1 MCDIVVATPL
11 TTMTSSF
18 LKSAALRPATLRT
31 YDKNLSLFLQHI
43 QLPLQHLLSL
53 PVPRIDQLF
62 SQYLE
67 HQYSVGGSFDSAS
80 HAFHSLL
87 FRCPSLRL
95 QLGESR
101 VRLRGWSHLKQSS
114 SHPPITWE
122 LTVCFAT
129 TFARWGH
136 YPQGVASLVAFDC
149 YLRVG
154 ELTRIRYCDVIQPS
168 DPRVG
173 SAHAT
178 MAVRLP
184 ITKTGR
190 NQWVSI
196 QRSSVAQVL
205 LHYLRSRPFRSTDLI
220 FPFTPTQFRRLIRS
234 VSLTLGVGHTPYVPH
249 SFRHGGATCD
259 YLSGRT
265 IEQIMF
271 HGRWKSM
278 ESARRYIQAGRA
290 ILVTCDVPPS
300 LHTTGL
306 VLAPVLVSVMQTT
319 ALSVRSASIAGVRA
333 PREGGARRVRFARD
347 C

>member
-1 MCDIVVATPL
+1 M
-11 TTMTSSF
+11 TTSF
-18 LKSAALRPATLRT
+18 LKSAALRPATLRA

-53 PVPRIDQLF
+53 SVPRIDQLF

-67 HQYSVGGSFDSAS
+67 HQYSIGGSFDSAS

-87 FRCPSLRL
+87 FRCPSLRH

-101 VRLRGWSHLKQSS
+101 IRLRGWSHLKHSS

-129 TFARWGH
+129 TFAKWGH
-136 YPQGVASLVAFDC
+136 YPHGIATLVAFDC

-178 MAVRLP
+178 MAIRLP

-196 QRSSVAQVL
+196 QRSSVAQVFL
-205 LHYLRSRPFRSTDLI
+205 QYLRSRPFRPTDLV
-220 FPFTPTQFRRLIRS
+220 FPFTPTQFRRLIHS
-234 VSLTLGVGHTPYVPH
+234 VSLTLGVGHIPYVPH

-290 ILVTCDVPPS
+290 ILVTCDVPLS

-306 VLAPVLVSVMQTT
+306 VLAPVLVSVMQ
-319 ALSVRSASIAGVRA
+319 ALVLLMDPMIAAGARA
-333 PREGGARRVRFARD
+333 HRKGGARRVRFVD
-347 C
+347 GC